1 MVRWLH
7 PIAISMQTMGHVE
20 HMPYSALPQKPLAP
34 QHKSPGAMAAWEWGA
49 VQAGGKWG
57 CIQKRG
63 LTQSDK
69 RATGFSF
76 LRQYPHLSSCWL
88 LFICNMLTDNATI
101 NVDIKKSVKGFRSGY
116 LDLLEFKWFYGNNIQ
131 SRKLGC
137 TAWLA
142 EVDVAAHSPFIKH
155 VLWTTACSKLK
166 MTMISVVGGEAGA
179 PVVLGKREHWS
190 DVFLGRSHNSLCAV

>member
-34 QHKSPGAMAAWEWGA
+34 QHKSPGAIAAWEWGA

-88 LFICNMLTDNATI
+88 LFICNMLTDNAAI
-101 NVDIKKSVKGFRSGY
+101 NVDIKKRCQRLQIRFFGPFRVQMASWKQYTEQKTG
-116 LDLLEFKWFYGNNIQ
+116 LPG
-131 SRKLGC
+131 
-137 TAWLA
+137 
-142 EVDVAAHSPFIKH
+142 
-155 VLWTTACSKLK
+155 
-166 MTMISVVGGEAGA
+166 MT
-179 PVVLGKREHWS
+179 
-190 DVFLGRSHNSLCAV
+190 GRSWCCSSQSFH